1 MMRGAAGK
9 KTVQCAQANS
19 FARKTTGVID
29 GAGNH
34 STVQQVSDD
43 RIDFISS
50 YCDRWCERCAYT
62 ERCSAYA
69 CHMAIEMCGDAEQ
82 GLELAIGT
90 PQPEGGEKPEPPGW
104 LADFDDAEPTAE
116 EQAASMAA
124 EAARDERLD
133 ALPLATMARVYSLSS
148 FEWLRDRSD
157 ALRTA
162 ADPVIVEALDIVGHD
177 SVFIGAKI
185 HRAVDGRDRFEHDE
199 EPFADDPVQNDWHG
213 SAKVALISVERSETA
228 WQTIAAASSDPVFTR
243 SPGTGA
249 ARCAVRP
256 PSAWSTLSVRT
267 SSS

>member
-1 MMRGAAGK
+1 MMRCAAGK

-19 FARKTTGVID
+19 FARKITGVIVA
-29 GAGNH
+29 AGKH
-34 STVQQVSDD
+34 STVQKMSDD
-43 RIDFISS
+43 RIDCISS
-50 YCDRWCERCAYT
+50 YCDRWCERCAYI

-69 CHMAIEMCGDAEQ
+69 CHMAIEMCGNAAQ

-90 PQPEGGEKPEPPGW
+90 PQPDGGEKPEPPGW

-124 EAARDERLD
+124 EAARDERLE
-133 ALPLATMARVYSLSS
+133 ALPLATTARVYSLSS
-148 FEWLRDRSD
+148 FEWLRDRAD
-157 ALRTA
+157 ALRAA

-199 EPFADDPVQNDWHG
+199 EPFEDDPVQNDWNG

-228 WQTIAAASSDPVFTR
+228 WQTIAVIALF
-243 SPGTGA
+243 
-249 ARCAVRP
+249 
-256 PSAWSTLSVRT
+256 
-267 SSS
+267 